1 MKTAARIE
9 GFLNESRAFM
19 TMETPYP
26 TLEKRK
32 VLVIL
37 NPKSN
42 RKKLITMTASVVE
55 ALVNKGYAITFVR
68 SSMDGKLRVDSRFY
82 GFALIAGGDG
92 TISDYLNLHWG
103 PGYPPFGIIP
113 CGTSNELARALG
125 ITAKNYAKAILSR
138 DLIQNDVGIINGN
151 KRFCYVVAGGTFTDV
166 TYSTPQDL
174 KRSLGVVAYFFTAIA
189 NFKVKTMSL
198 QIDIDDGKFKHTG
211 DCLFFA
217 IANSKSFG
225 TTVKVENLPKGWLND
240 GKLEYFIVK
249 RPKNKLGIVGLCV
262 SILLGRT
269 YHNKH
274 VTHGSGEKFRIK
286 ADEHLTLTVDGEAY
300 PAGGE
305 ICIINGNRAYSV
317 LTDIQSIAN
326 M

>member
-1 MKTAARIE
+1 MEIAKCIQ
-9 GFLNESRAFM
+9 GFLNGIKPFIV
-19 TMETPYP
+19 MEKPCVNP
-26 TLEKRK
+26 EKRK

-42 RKKLITMTASVVE
+42 RKKLINMTVSVVD
-55 ALVNKGYAITFVR
+55 ALMDLGYGITFVM
-68 SSMDGKLRVDSRFY
+68 SSSDGRIIVDSRLY
-82 GFALIAGGDG
+82 SFALIAGGDG
-92 TISDYLNLHWG
+92 TISDYLNTHWG

-113 CGTSNELARALG
+113 CGTSNELGRALG
-125 ITAKNYAKAILSR
+125 ITDKNYAKAILSR
-138 DLIQNDVGIINGN
+138 DLIQNDIGIINGN

-166 TYSTPQDL
+166 TYNTPQDL
-174 KRSLGVVAYFFTAIA
+174 KKSLGIVAYIFTAIA
-189 NFKVKTMSL
+189 NFKVQTMSL
-198 QIDIDDGKFKHTG
+198 QIDIDDGRFKHNG

-217 IANSKSFG
+217 VANSKSFG
-225 TTVKVENLPKGWLND
+225 TVVKIEDLPKGSLND

-269 YHNKH
+269 YKNRH
-274 VTHGSGEKFRIK
+274 VSHGSGEKFKIK

-300 PAGGE
+300 PVGGE
-305 ICIINGNRAYSV
+305 ICITNDNRAYSV
-317 LTDIQSIAN
+317 LMDVQTIAN